1 MSLYSDPMSG
11 PASRI
16 IRIFQLLLWS
26 LLFYF
31 FARLEFLLWNVSQW
45 RSQSAFDILTAFI
58 AGMRFDVSAILALL
72 APLILLALIP
82 WPYRLQKAWAFLSFV
97 GVVVL
102 QTPLFILNL
111 VDSEFINFVGRRF
124 TYDSLFLTQE
134 LSGKLSQFVGTYWH
148 LFAINTLLVGVF
160 LYGSYRIL
168 HKPEK
173 AWRLGG
179 LKLSQ
184 WAVHAGFSFLALI
197 VAVVGI
203 RGGLQGKPL
212 SFVNANLF
220 AAPMMNNLVLN
231 TSFTFI
237 KSYGAKEL
245 PQSKYFQ
252 TESEML
258 NQLNG
263 AGEGS
268 ILKASDRQEQS
279 NVIIII
285 LESFGSEYFGE
296 QNGKTFTPFLDKLRK
311 RSLDFPHAYANG
323 RRSIEGIAAILSGIP
338 ALMQEPFISSQYTS
352 NHFIGLGNQLVRN
365 GYHTSFFHGGRNGT
379 MHFDAFMPSVGVEN
393 YFGATEYANS
403 ADDDGTWGIWDE
415 PFLQWMLKQLSA
427 VKEPFFSTVFTLSS
441 HHPFKVPEAYKN
453 EFPEGA
459 LPILKTVAYTD
470 MALEKFF
477 VEAEKQPWYANTLF
491 VITADHTSLH
501 YRKEYENEWGN
512 YAVPLFFFHPQKALP
527 VATQNQVVQHI
538 DIPAS
543 VYDFLNMP
551 EIEKNFLG
559 SSVFQVGDKV
569 AVNFIDGRYVLFAS
583 DLQLYWWPHEDQPRV
598 YAMEDHGLKSELLA
612 DARTAEQNE
621 RIEVLFNKMK
631 AVVQYYNSGIME
643 NKLYYSPD
651 ALKN

>member
-1 MSLYSDPMSG
+1 MMGPMSG

-16 IRIFQLLLWS
+16 IRIFQLLLWN

-31 FARLEFLLWNVSQW
+31 FARLEFFLWNFSQLS
-45 RSQSAFDILTAFI
+45 SQTLRDVLTAFV
-58 AGMRFDVSAILALL
+58 AGMRFDISAILALL

-82 WPYRLQKAWAFLSFV
+82 WPYRLQRTWAFISFV

-102 QTPLFILNL
+102 QTPLYILNL

-124 TYDSLFLTQE
+124 TYDSLFLTKE
-134 LSGKLSQFVGTYWH
+134 LSGKLSQFVATYWH
-148 LFAINTLLVGVF
+148 LFAINTFLVSAF
-160 LYGSYRIL
+160 LYGAYRIL
-168 HKPEK
+168 YRNKMSWSLRHLELRQ
-173 AWRLGG
+173 WGVHLG
-179 LKLSQ
+179 L
-184 WAVHAGFSFLALI
+184 SFLALV
-197 VAVVGI
+197 VAVIGI

-245 PQSKYFQ
+245 PQAKYFQ
-252 TESEML
+252 DEKEML
-258 NQLNG
+258 SWLNG
-263 AGEGS
+263 AGTGS
-268 ILKASDRQEQS
+268 VLQASDRQEKS

-285 LESFGSEYFGE
+285 LESFGSEYFGQ
-296 QNGKTFTPFLDKLRK
+296 QNGKSFTPFLDELRK
-311 RSLDFPHAYANG
+311 KSLDFPHAFANG

-352 NHFIGLGNQLVRN
+352 NHFIGLGNKLLLK

-393 YFGATEYANS
+393 YFGANEYANS

-415 PFLQWMLKQLSA
+415 PFLQWMLQQLA
-427 VKEPFFSTVFTLSS
+427 TFKEPFFSTVFTLSS
-441 HHPFKVPEAYKN
+441 HHPFKVPEVYKN
-453 EFPEGA
+453 DFSEGEI
-459 LPILKTVAYTD
+459 PILKTISYTD
-470 MALEKFF
+470 MALKKFF
-477 VEAEKQPWYANTLF
+477 AEAEKQSWYENTLF

-512 YAVPLFFFHPQKALP
+512 YSVPLLFFHPRKKLP
-527 VATQNQVVQHI
+527 ETTLGQVVQHI
-538 DIPAS
+538 DIPS
-543 VYDFLNMP
+543 SIYDFLNL
-551 EIEKNFLG
+551 EELEKSFLG

-583 DLQLYWWPHEDQPRV
+583 DLQLYWWPHEESPRV
-598 YAMEDHGLKSELLA
+598 YAMTDHGLKNELEIEGQTL
-612 DARTAEQNE
+612 DQKKRV
-621 RIEVLFNKMK
+621 EVLFNKMK

-643 NKLYYSPD
+643 NRLFYPLEPVK
-651 ALKN
+651 K

>member
-1 MSLYSDPMSG
+1 MGPMSG

-31 FARLEFLLWNVSQW
+31 FARLEFFFWNFSQW
-45 RSQSAFDILTAFI
+45 QTQSGKDILTAFI
-58 AGMRFDVSAILALL
+58 AGMRFDISAILALL
-72 APLILLALIP
+72 APLILMTLIP
-82 WPYRLQKAWAFLSFV
+82 WPYRLQKAWAFLSFI
-97 GVVVL
+97 GVVIL
-102 QTPLFILNL
+102 QTPLYILNL

-134 LSGKLSQFVGTYWH
+134 LAGKLSQFVATYWH
-148 LFAINTLLVGVF
+148 LFAINTLLVVVF
-160 LYGSYRIL
+160 LFGSYQIFHRPG
-168 HKPEK
+168 KPWSLRK
-173 AWRLGG
+173 
-179 LKLSQ
+179 LKKSE
-184 WAVHAGFSFLALI
+184 WGTHIGFSFLALVI
-197 VAVVGI
+197 AVIGI

-252 TESEML
+252 TEKEML
-258 NQLNG
+258 SWLNG

-268 ILKASDRQEQS
+268 TLKASDRKEQS

-285 LESFGSEYFGE
+285 LESFGSEYFGN
-296 QNGKTFTPFLDKLRK
+296 QNGKSFTPFLDKLRTK
-311 RSLDFPHAYANG
+311 SLDFPNAYANG

-352 NHFIGLGNQLVRN
+352 NHFIGLGNQLVLR

-379 MHFDAFMPSVGVEN
+379 MHFDAFMPSVGVDH
-393 YFGATEYANS
+393 YFGATEYGNS
-403 ADDDGTWGIWDE
+403 SDDDGTWGIWDE
-415 PFLQWMLKQLSA
+415 PFLQWMLQRLA
-427 VKEPFFSTVFTLSS
+427 TFKEPFFSTVFTLSS
-441 HHPFKVPEAYKN
+441 HHPFKVPEVYKN
-453 EFPEGA
+453 EFPEGD

-477 VEAEKQPWYANTLF
+477 AEAVKQPWYENTLF

-501 YRKEYENEWGN
+501 YRKEYDNEWGN
-512 YAVPLFFFHPQKALP
+512 YSVPLFFFHPRQKLP
-527 VATQNQVVQHI
+527 ETTLGQVVQHI

-543 VYDFLNMP
+543 IYDYLNLA
-551 EIEKNFLG
+551 EQEKNFLG

-583 DLQLYWWPHEDQPRV
+583 DLQLYWWPHEDKPRV
-598 YAMEDHGLKSELLA
+598 YAMEDHGLTSEILSEN
-612 DARTAEQNE
+612 RTAEQTE
-621 RIEVLFNKMK
+621 RVDVLFNKMK

-643 NKLYYSPD
+643 NKLYYSPE
-651 ALKN
+651 ASKR